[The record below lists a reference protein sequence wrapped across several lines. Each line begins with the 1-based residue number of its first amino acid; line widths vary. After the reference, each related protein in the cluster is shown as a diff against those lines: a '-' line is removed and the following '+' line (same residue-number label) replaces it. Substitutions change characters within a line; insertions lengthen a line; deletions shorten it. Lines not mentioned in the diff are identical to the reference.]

1 MTHIDLSILLP
12 SYNNVCV
19 SLVQVLQRQADAL
32 RGKLDKPFRYEIIV
46 ADDCSTDAACIDAN
60 RVIGDMLHC
69 RYLRMKQNVG
79 RAQIRNVLISE
90 SSGDYVL
97 LIDSDLF
104 LCDDNYLYKY
114 ATSTADVVYGG
125 TRIGGEGF
133 AMVDNEAKNDE
144 INVENIQYEGAKS
157 ENVRNEGHTEN
168 LKGNLRYIYEK
179 KAEPSH
185 RAVFRQ
191 LHPNQEISVC
201 NLYARRDIMEAH
213 PFDSRFKAYGYED
226 VLFGKR
232 LAESGIE
239 VTHIDNPVLINEF
252 EPNSVFVK
260 KTEEAILTLCRFEQD
275 LEGYSNLKTKVTTL
289 GRYIPLSLF
298 RLWHRIMKNKEKRNL
313 TGSKPSLL
321 LFKLYKLGF
330 FLENRKVKK

>member
-69 RYLRMKQNVG
+69 RYLRMEQNVG

-90 SSGDYVL
+90 SRGDYVL

-133 AMVDNEAKNDE
+133 AMVDNEAN
-144 INVENIQYEGAKS
+144 
-157 ENVRNEGHTEN
+157 TEN

-191 LHPNQEISVC
+191 LRPNQEISVC

-298 RLWHRIMKNKEKRNL
+298 RLWHRIMKNKEMRNL

-330 FLENRKVKK
+330 FLENRMVKK

>member
-19 SLVQVLQRQADAL
+19 SLVQALQRQADAL
-32 RGKLDKPFRYEIIV
+32 WGKLDKPFRYEIIV
-46 ADDCSTDAACIDAN
+46 ADDGSTDAACIDAN

-69 RYLRMKQNVG
+69 RYLRMEQNVG

-90 SSGDYVL
+90 SRGDYAL

-125 TRIGGEGF
+125 TRIGGEGLV
-133 AMVDNEAKNDE
+133 MVDNEAN
-144 INVENIQYEGAKS
+144 
-157 ENVRNEGHTEN
+157 TEN

-191 LHPNQEISVC
+191 LRPNQEISVC

>member
-46 ADDCSTDAACIDAN
+46 ADDGSTDAACIDAN

-69 RYLRMKQNVG
+69 RYLRMEQNVG

-90 SSGDYVL
+90 SRGDYVL

-133 AMVDNEAKNDE
+133 AMVDNKAN
-144 INVENIQYEGAKS
+144 
-157 ENVRNEGHTEN
+157 TEN

-185 RAVFRQ
+185 RAAFRQ
-191 LHPNQEISVC
+191 LRPNQEISVC

-330 FLENRKVKK
+330 FLENRMVKK

>member
-1 MTHIDLSILLP
+1 MSHIDLSILLP

-19 SLVQVLQRQADAL
+19 SLVQALQRQADAL

-46 ADDCSTDAACIDAN
+46 ADDCSTDAVCIDAN

-90 SSGDYVL
+90 SRGDYVL

-125 TRIGGEGF
+125 TRIGGEGL
-133 AMVDNEAKNDE
+133 AMVDNEAN
-144 INVENIQYEGAKS
+144 
-157 ENVRNEGHTEN
+157 TEN

-191 LHPNQEISVC
+191 LRPNQEISVC

-289 GRYIPLSLF
+289 SRYIPLSLF

-313 TGSKPSLL
+313 TGPKPSLL

>member
-32 RGKLDKPFRYEIIV
+32 RGKLDKPFSYEIIV
-46 ADDCSTDAACIDAN
+46 ADDGSTDAACIDAN

-69 RYLRMKQNVG
+69 RYLRMEQNVG

-90 SSGDYVL
+90 SRGDYVL

-125 TRIGGEGF
+125 TRIGGEGL
-133 AMVDNEAKNDE
+133 AMVDNEAN
-144 INVENIQYEGAKS
+144 
-157 ENVRNEGHTEN
+157 TEN

-191 LHPNQEISVC
+191 LRPNQEISVC

-330 FLENRKVKK
+330 FLENRMVKK

>member
-1 MTHIDLSILLP
+1 MAHIDLSILLP

-19 SLVQVLQRQADAL
+19 SLVQALQRQADAL
-32 RGKLDKPFRYEIIV
+32 WGKLDKPFRYEIIV

-69 RYLRMKQNVG
+69 RYLRMEQNVG

-90 SSGDYVL
+90 SRGDYVL

-125 TRIGGEGF
+125 TCIGGEGL
-133 AMVDNEAKNDE
+133 AMVDNEAN
-144 INVENIQYEGAKS
+144 
-157 ENVRNEGHTEN
+157 TEN

-191 LHPNQEISVC
+191 LRPNQEISVC
-201 NLYARRDIMEAH
+201 NLYARRDIMKAH

>member
-1 MTHIDLSILLP
+1 MAHIDLSILLP

-19 SLVQVLQRQADAL
+19 SLVQALQRQADAL
-32 RGKLDKPFRYEIIV
+32 WGKLDKPFRYEIIV

-69 RYLRMKQNVG
+69 RYLRMEQNVG

-90 SSGDYVL
+90 SRGDYVL

-125 TRIGGEGF
+125 TCIGGEGL
-133 AMVDNEAKNDE
+133 AMVDNEAN
-144 INVENIQYEGAKS
+144 
-157 ENVRNEGHTEN
+157 TEN

-191 LHPNQEISVC
+191 LRPNQEISVC
-201 NLYARRDIMEAH
+201 NLYARRDIMKAH

-313 TGSKPSLL
+313 TGPKPSLL

>member
-19 SLVQVLQRQADAL
+19 SLVQALQRQADAL
-32 RGKLDKPFRYEIIV
+32 WGKLDKPFRYEIIV

-69 RYLRMKQNVG
+69 RYLRMEQNVG

-90 SSGDYVL
+90 SRGDYVL

-133 AMVDNEAKNDE
+133 AMVDNEAN
-144 INVENIQYEGAKS
+144 
-157 ENVRNEGHTEN
+157 TEN

-191 LHPNQEISVC
+191 LRPNQEISVC

-313 TGSKPSLL
+313 TGPKPSLL

>member
-69 RYLRMKQNVG
+69 RYLRMEQNVG

-90 SSGDYVL
+90 SRGDYVL

-104 LCDDNYLYKY
+104 LCDDNSLYKY

-133 AMVDNEAKNDE
+133 AMVDNKAN
-144 INVENIQYEGAKS
+144 
-157 ENVRNEGHTEN
+157 TEN

-185 RAVFRQ
+185 RAAFRQ
-191 LHPNQEISVC
+191 LRPNQEISVC

>member
-19 SLVQVLQRQADAL
+19 SLVQVLQCQADAL

-46 ADDCSTDAACIDAN
+46 ADDGSTDAACIDAN

-69 RYLRMKQNVG
+69 RYLRMEQNVG

-90 SSGDYVL
+90 SRGDYVL

-125 TRIGGEGF
+125 TRIGGEGL
-133 AMVDNEAKNDE
+133 AMVDNEAN
-144 INVENIQYEGAKS
+144 
-157 ENVRNEGHTEN
+157 TEN

-185 RAVFRQ
+185 RAAFRQ
-191 LHPNQEISVC
+191 LRPNQEISVC

-275 LEGYSNLKTKVTTL
+275 LEGYSNLKTKVSTL

>member
-69 RYLRMKQNVG
+69 RYLRMEQNVG

-90 SSGDYVL
+90 SRGDYVL
-97 LIDSDLF
+97 LVDSDLF

-125 TRIGGEGF
+125 TRIGGEGL
-133 AMVDNEAKNDE
+133 AMVDNEAN
-144 INVENIQYEGAKS
+144 
-157 ENVRNEGHTEN
+157 TEN

-185 RAVFRQ
+185 RATFRQ
-191 LHPNQEISVC
+191 LRPNQEISVC

-252 EPNSVFVK
+252 ESNSVFVK

-275 LEGYSNLKTKVTTL
+275 LEGYSNLKTKVSTL

-330 FLENRKVKK
+330 FLENRMVKK

>member
-19 SLVQVLQRQADAL
+19 SLVQALQRQADAL

-69 RYLRMKQNVG
+69 RYLRMEQNVG

-90 SSGDYVL
+90 SRGDYVL

-125 TRIGGEGF
+125 TCIGGEGL
-133 AMVDNEAKNDE
+133 AMVDNEAN
-144 INVENIQYEGAKS
+144 
-157 ENVRNEGHTEN
+157 TEN

-185 RAVFRQ
+185 RAAFRQ
-191 LHPNQEISVC
+191 LRPNQEISVC

>member
-19 SLVQVLQRQADAL
+19 SLVQALQRQADAL
-32 RGKLDKPFRYEIIV
+32 RRKLDKPFRYEIIV
-46 ADDCSTDAACIDAN
+46 ADDGSTDAACIDAN

-69 RYLRMKQNVG
+69 RYLRMEHNVG

-90 SSGDYVL
+90 SCGDYVL

-125 TRIGGEGF
+125 TRIGGEGLV
-133 AMVDNEAKNDE
+133 MVDNEAN
-144 INVENIQYEGAKS
+144 
-157 ENVRNEGHTEN
+157 TEH

-191 LHPNQEISVC
+191 LRPNQEISVC

-275 LEGYSNLKTKVTTL
+275 LEGYSNLKTKVAAL

-313 TGSKPSLL
+313 TGPKPSLM

-330 FLENRKVKK
+330 FLENRKAKK

>member
-32 RGKLDKPFRYEIIV
+32 RGRLGKPFRYEIIV
-46 ADDCSTDAACIDAN
+46 ADDGSTDAACIDAN

-69 RYLRMKQNVG
+69 RYLRMEQNVG

-90 SSGDYVL
+90 SCGDYVL

-133 AMVDNEAKNDE
+133 AMVDNEAN
-144 INVENIQYEGAKS
+144 
-157 ENVRNEGHTEN
+157 TEN

-185 RAVFRQ
+185 RATFRQ
-191 LHPNQEISVC
+191 LRPNQEISVC

-252 EPNSVFVK
+252 ESNSVFVK

-330 FLENRKVKK
+330 FLENRMVKK

>member
-32 RGKLDKPFRYEIIV
+32 SGKLDKPFRYEIIV
-46 ADDCSTDAACIDAN
+46 VDDCSTDAACIDAN

-69 RYLRMKQNVG
+69 RYLRMEQNVG

-90 SSGDYVL
+90 SRGDYVL

-133 AMVDNEAKNDE
+133 AMVDNEAN
-144 INVENIQYEGAKS
+144 
-157 ENVRNEGHTEN
+157 TEN

-191 LHPNQEISVC
+191 LRPNQEISVC
-201 NLYARRDIMEAH
+201 NLYARRDIMKAH

-313 TGSKPSLL
+313 TGAKPSLL

>member
-19 SLVQVLQRQADAL
+19 SLVQALQRQADAL

-69 RYLRMKQNVG
+69 RYLRMEQNVG

-90 SSGDYVL
+90 SRGDYVL

-133 AMVDNEAKNDE
+133 AMVDNEAN
-144 INVENIQYEGAKS
+144 
-157 ENVRNEGHTEN
+157 TEN

-185 RAVFRQ
+185 REVFRQ
-191 LHPNQEISVC
+191 LRPNQEISVC
-201 NLYARRDIMEAH
+201 NLYARRDIMKAH

-313 TGSKPSLL
+313 TGPKPSLL

>member
-32 RGKLDKPFRYEIIV
+32 RGKLDKPFSYEIIV

-69 RYLRMKQNVG
+69 RYLRMEQNVG

-90 SSGDYVL
+90 SRGDYVL

-125 TRIGGEGF
+125 TRIGGEGL
-133 AMVDNEAKNDE
+133 AMVDNEAN
-144 INVENIQYEGAKS
+144 
-157 ENVRNEGHTEN
+157 TEN

-191 LHPNQEISVC
+191 LRPNQEISVC

-275 LEGYSNLKTKVTTL
+275 LEGYSNLKTKVSTL

>member
-32 RGKLDKPFRYEIIV
+32 RGRLGKPFRYEIIV

-69 RYLRMKQNVG
+69 RYLRMEQNVG

-90 SSGDYVL
+90 SRGDYVL

-125 TRIGGEGF
+125 TRIGGEGL
-133 AMVDNEAKNDE
+133 AMVDNEAN
-144 INVENIQYEGAKS
+144 
-157 ENVRNEGHTEN
+157 TEN

-185 RAVFRQ
+185 RAAFRQ
-191 LHPNQEISVC
+191 LRPNQEISVC

>member
-19 SLVQVLQRQADAL
+19 SLVQALQRQADAL
-32 RGKLDKPFRYEIIV
+32 RRKLDKPFRYEIIV
-46 ADDCSTDAACIDAN
+46 ADDGSTDAACIDAN

-69 RYLRMKQNVG
+69 RYLRMEHNVG

-90 SSGDYVL
+90 SCGDYVL

-104 LCDDNYLYKY
+104 LCDDNYLYRY

-125 TRIGGEGF
+125 TRIGGEGLV
-133 AMVDNEAKNDE
+133 MVDNEAN
-144 INVENIQYEGAKS
+144 
-157 ENVRNEGHTEN
+157 TEH

-191 LHPNQEISVC
+191 LRPNQEISVC

-252 EPNSVFVK
+252 EANSVFVK

-275 LEGYSNLKTKVTTL
+275 LEGYSNLKTKVAAL

-313 TGSKPSLL
+313 TGPKPSLM

-330 FLENRKVKK
+330 FLENRKAKK

>member
-69 RYLRMKQNVG
+69 RYLRMEQNVG

-90 SSGDYVL
+90 SRGDYVL
-97 LIDSDLF
+97 LLDSDLF

-125 TRIGGEGF
+125 TRIGGEGL
-133 AMVDNEAKNDE
+133 AMVDNEAN
-144 INVENIQYEGAKS
+144 
-157 ENVRNEGHTEN
+157 TEN

-185 RAVFRQ
+185 RATSRQ
-191 LHPNQEISVC
+191 LRPNQEISVC

-252 EPNSVFVK
+252 ESNSVFVK

-275 LEGYSNLKTKVTTL
+275 LEGYSNLKTKVSTL

>member
-69 RYLRMKQNVG
+69 RYLRMEQNVG

-90 SSGDYVL
+90 SRGDYVL

-125 TRIGGEGF
+125 TRIGGKGF
-133 AMVDNEAKNDE
+133 AMVDDEAN
-144 INVENIQYEGAKS
+144 
-157 ENVRNEGHTEN
+157 TEN

-185 RAVFRQ
+185 RATFRQ
-191 LHPNQEISVC
+191 LRPNQEISVC

-252 EPNSVFVK
+252 ESNSVFVK

-275 LEGYSNLKTKVTTL
+275 LEGYSNLKTKVTSL

>member
-19 SLVQVLQRQADAL
+19 SLVQALQRQADAL

-46 ADDCSTDAACIDAN
+46 TDDCSTDAACIDAN

-69 RYLRMKQNVG
+69 RYLRMEQNVG

-125 TRIGGEGF
+125 TCIGGEGL
-133 AMVDNEAKNDE
+133 AMVDNEAN
-144 INVENIQYEGAKS
+144 
-157 ENVRNEGHTEN
+157 TEN

-191 LHPNQEISVC
+191 LRPNQEISVC
-201 NLYARRDIMEAH
+201 NLYARRDIMKAH

-313 TGSKPSLL
+313 TGPKPSLL

>member
-19 SLVQVLQRQADAL
+19 SLVQALQRQADAL

-90 SSGDYVL
+90 SRGDYVL

-133 AMVDNEAKNDE
+133 AMVDNEAN
-144 INVENIQYEGAKS
+144 
-157 ENVRNEGHTEN
+157 TEH

-191 LHPNQEISVC
+191 LRPNQEISVC

-313 TGSKPSLL
+313 TGPKPSLL

>member
-46 ADDCSTDAACIDAN
+46 ADDGSTDAACIDAN

-69 RYLRMKQNVG
+69 RYLRMEQNVG

-90 SSGDYVL
+90 SRGDYVL

-125 TRIGGEGF
+125 TRIGGKGF
-133 AMVDNEAKNDE
+133 AMVDDEAN
-144 INVENIQYEGAKS
+144 
-157 ENVRNEGHTEN
+157 TEN

-185 RAVFRQ
+185 RAAFRQ
-191 LHPNQEISVC
+191 LRPNQEISVC

-252 EPNSVFVK
+252 ESNSVFVK

-275 LEGYSNLKTKVTTL
+275 LEGYSNLKTKVSTL

-330 FLENRKVKK
+330 FLENRMVKK

>member
-19 SLVQVLQRQADAL
+19 SLVQVLQRQADVL

-46 ADDCSTDAACIDAN
+46 ADDGSTDAACIDAN

-69 RYLRMKQNVG
+69 RYLRMEQNVG

-90 SSGDYVL
+90 SRGDYVL
-97 LIDSDLF
+97 LLDSDLF

-133 AMVDNEAKNDE
+133 AMVDNEAN
-144 INVENIQYEGAKS
+144 
-157 ENVRNEGHTEN
+157 TEN

-185 RAVFRQ
+185 RAAFRQ
-191 LHPNQEISVC
+191 LRPNQEISVC

-275 LEGYSNLKTKVTTL
+275 LEGYSNLKTKVSTL

>member
-69 RYLRMKQNVG
+69 RYLRMEQNVG

-90 SSGDYVL
+90 SRGDYVL

-133 AMVDNEAKNDE
+133 AMVDNEAN
-144 INVENIQYEGAKS
+144 
-157 ENVRNEGHTEN
+157 TEN

-185 RAVFRQ
+185 RAAFRQ
-191 LHPNQEISVC
+191 LRPNQEISVC

-252 EPNSVFVK
+252 ESNSVFVK
-260 KTEEAILTLCRFEQD
+260 KTEEAIITLCRFEQD

-330 FLENRKVKK
+330 FLENRMVKK

>member
-19 SLVQVLQRQADAL
+19 SLVQALQRQADAL
-32 RGKLDKPFRYEIIV
+32 WGKLDKPFRYEIIV

-69 RYLRMKQNVG
+69 RYLRMEQNVG

-90 SSGDYVL
+90 SRGDYVL
-97 LIDSDLF
+97 LIDSDLS

-125 TRIGGEGF
+125 TRIGGEGL
-133 AMVDNEAKNDE
+133 AMVDNEAN
-144 INVENIQYEGAKS
+144 
-157 ENVRNEGHTEN
+157 TEN

-191 LHPNQEISVC
+191 LRPNQEISVC

>member
-32 RGKLDKPFRYEIIV
+32 SGKLDKPFRYEIIV
-46 ADDCSTDAACIDAN
+46 ADDGSTDAACIDAN

-69 RYLRMKQNVG
+69 RYLRMEQNVG

-90 SSGDYVL
+90 SRGDYVL

-125 TRIGGEGF
+125 TRIGGEGL
-133 AMVDNEAKNDE
+133 AMVDNEAN
-144 INVENIQYEGAKS
+144 
-157 ENVRNEGHTEN
+157 TEN

-185 RAVFRQ
+185 RAAFRQ
-191 LHPNQEISVC
+191 LRPNQEISVC

>member
-69 RYLRMKQNVG
+69 RYLRMEQNVG

-90 SSGDYVL
+90 SRGDYVL

-133 AMVDNEAKNDE
+133 AMVDNEAN
-144 INVENIQYEGAKS
+144 
-157 ENVRNEGHTEN
+157 TEN

-185 RAVFRQ
+185 RATFRQ
-191 LHPNQEISVC
+191 LRPNQEISVC

-252 EPNSVFVK
+252 ESNSVFVK

-275 LEGYSNLKTKVTTL
+275 LEGYSNLKTKVSTL

-330 FLENRKVKK
+330 FLENRMVKK

>member
-46 ADDCSTDAACIDAN
+46 ADDGSTDAACIDAN

-69 RYLRMKQNVG
+69 RYLRMEQNVG

-90 SSGDYVL
+90 SRGDYVL

-125 TRIGGEGF
+125 TRIGGEGL
-133 AMVDNEAKNDE
+133 AMVDNEAN
-144 INVENIQYEGAKS
+144 
-157 ENVRNEGHTEN
+157 TEN

-191 LHPNQEISVC
+191 LRPNQEISVC

-313 TGSKPSLL
+313 TGSKPNLL

>member
-69 RYLRMKQNVG
+69 RYLRMEQNVG

-90 SSGDYVL
+90 SRGDYVL

-133 AMVDNEAKNDE
+133 AMVDNEAN
-144 INVENIQYEGAKS
+144 
-157 ENVRNEGHTEN
+157 TEN

-191 LHPNQEISVC
+191 LRPNQEISVC

-239 VTHIDNPVLINEF
+239 VTHIDNPVLINDF

>member
-69 RYLRMKQNVG
+69 RYLRMEQNVG

-125 TRIGGEGF
+125 TRIGGEGL
-133 AMVDNEAKNDE
+133 AMVDDEAN
-144 INVENIQYEGAKS
+144 
-157 ENVRNEGHTEN
+157 TEN

-191 LHPNQEISVC
+191 LRPNQEISVC

>member
-32 RGKLDKPFRYEIIV
+32 SGKLDKPFRYEIIV

-79 RAQIRNVLISE
+79 RAQIR
-90 SSGDYVL
+90 YVL

-133 AMVDNEAKNDE
+133 AMVDNEAN
-144 INVENIQYEGAKS
+144 
-157 ENVRNEGHTEN
+157 TEN

-191 LHPNQEISVC
+191 LRPNQEISVC
-201 NLYARRDIMEAH
+201 NLYARRDIMKAH

-252 EPNSVFVK
+252 DPNSVFVK

-275 LEGYSNLKTKVTTL
+275 LEGYSNLKIKVTTL

>member
-32 RGKLDKPFRYEIIV
+32 RGKLDKPFSYEIIV

-69 RYLRMKQNVG
+69 RYLRMEQNVG

-90 SSGDYVL
+90 SRGDYVL

-114 ATSTADVVYGG
+114 ATSTAEVVYGG

-133 AMVDNEAKNDE
+133 AMVDNEAN
-144 INVENIQYEGAKS
+144 
-157 ENVRNEGHTEN
+157 TEN

-185 RAVFRQ
+185 RAAFRQ
-191 LHPNQEISVC
+191 LRPNQEISVC

-275 LEGYSNLKTKVTTL
+275 LEGYSNLKTKVSTL

>member
-69 RYLRMKQNVG
+69 RYLRMEQNVG

-90 SSGDYVL
+90 SRGDYVL

-125 TRIGGEGF
+125 TRIGGEGLV
-133 AMVDNEAKNDE
+133 MVDNEAN
-144 INVENIQYEGAKS
+144 
-157 ENVRNEGHTEN
+157 TEN

-191 LHPNQEISVC
+191 LRPNQEISVC
-201 NLYARRDIMEAH
+201 NLYARRDIMKAH

-239 VTHIDNPVLINEF
+239 VTPIDNPVLINEF

>member
-69 RYLRMKQNVG
+69 RYLRMEQNVG

-90 SSGDYVL
+90 SRGDYVL

-133 AMVDNEAKNDE
+133 AMVDNEAN
-144 INVENIQYEGAKS
+144 
-157 ENVRNEGHTEN
+157 TEH

-185 RAVFRQ
+185 RAAFRQ
-191 LHPNQEISVC
+191 LRPNQEISVC

-313 TGSKPSLL
+313 TGPKPSLL

>member
-32 RGKLDKPFRYEIIV
+32 RGKLGEPFRYEIIV
-46 ADDCSTDAACIDAN
+46 ADDGSTDAACIDAN

-69 RYLRMKQNVG
+69 RYLRMEQNVG

-90 SSGDYVL
+90 SRGDYVL

-125 TRIGGEGF
+125 TRIGGEGL
-133 AMVDNEAKNDE
+133 AMVDNEAN
-144 INVENIQYEGAKS
+144 
-157 ENVRNEGHTEN
+157 TEN

-191 LHPNQEISVC
+191 LRPNQEISVC

-275 LEGYSNLKTKVTTL
+275 LEGYSNLKTKVSTL

-313 TGSKPSLL
+313 TGSKPNLL

-330 FLENRKVKK
+330 FLENRMVKK

>member
-133 AMVDNEAKNDE
+133 AMVDNEAN
-144 INVENIQYEGAKS
+144 
-157 ENVRNEGHTEN
+157 TEN

-191 LHPNQEISVC
+191 LRPNQEISVC

-289 GRYIPLSLF
+289 GHYIPLSLF

-313 TGSKPSLL
+313 TGPKPSLL

>member
-19 SLVQVLQRQADAL
+19 SLVQALQRQADAL

-69 RYLRMKQNVG
+69 RYLRMEQNVG

-90 SSGDYVL
+90 SRGDYVL

-125 TRIGGEGF
+125 TRIGGEGL
-133 AMVDNEAKNDE
+133 AMVDNEAN
-144 INVENIQYEGAKS
+144 
-157 ENVRNEGHTEN
+157 TEN

-191 LHPNQEISVC
+191 LRPNQEISVC
-201 NLYARRDIMEAH
+201 NLYARRDIMKAH

-289 GRYIPLSLF
+289 GRFIPLPLF

-313 TGSKPSLL
+313 TGPKPSLL

-330 FLENRKVKK
+330 FLESRKVKK

>member
-19 SLVQVLQRQADAL
+19 SLVQALQRQADAL

-69 RYLRMKQNVG
+69 RYLRMEQNVG

-90 SSGDYVL
+90 SRGDYVL

-125 TRIGGEGF
+125 TRIGGEGL
-133 AMVDNEAKNDE
+133 AMVDNEAN
-144 INVENIQYEGAKS
+144 
-157 ENVRNEGHTEN
+157 TEN

-185 RAVFRQ
+185 RAAFRQ
-191 LHPNQEISVC
+191 LRPNQEISVC
-201 NLYARRDIMEAH
+201 NLYARRDIMKAH